1 MSPPQGALH
10 SDNPAVPFSY
20 LHLSGGAA
28 ASSDADPRLNPV
40 FFWLSNGTKP
50 LGMTELPHDDSQL
63 LLSFITFRASS
74 PSAAD
79 RPEEMSSGPLRL
91 STNSGG
97 ECRGGGGGLERLRAR
112 SSKGRACQTASAAST
127 LI

>member
-1 MSPPQGALH
+1 
-10 SDNPAVPFSY
+10 
-20 LHLSGGAA
+20 
-28 ASSDADPRLNPV
+28 
-40 FFWLSNGTKP
+40 
-50 LGMTELPHDDSQL
+50 MTELPHDESQL

-79 RPEEMSSGPLRL
+79 RLEEMSSGPLRL

-97 ECRGGGGGLERLRAR
+97 EWGGLERLRAR